1 MSCPRD
7 GKSSSPFGQL
17 VAHFFQVVAR
27 RKPALVSARHGTGWA
42 AQLLRRVAALGVHF
56 SLTERKM
63 QVSAAFLFLA
73 LVTVGPAQWIEKN
86 SRDENSFDGRV
97 VHRHIDLAESETDK
111 RAMVDLALFS
121 AKLSKLRV
129 IDNGDGATLSD
140 SMRRTN
146 CIAGI
151 NGGYFDPNFASL
163 GLRIIDGKVTSRL
176 TRGRL
181 MNGVLAS
188 DNAIH
193 IFRLAE
199 FSLRRKPNA
208 AIECG
213 PFLIDLAKPVRGLE
227 AMRAARRTFAASS
240 SGDRAALGF
249 CSDATL
255 ADLARI
261 LAMPLGDF
269 KIQRA
274 LNLDGGSSSAF
285 WFRRDDGSAFSIPEE
300 KTVRDFVGIVA
311 R

>member
-1 MSCPRD
+1 
-7 GKSSSPFGQL
+7 
-17 VAHFFQVVAR
+17 
-27 RKPALVSARHGTGWA
+27 
-42 AQLLRRVAALGVHF
+42 
-56 SLTERKM
+56 M

-121 AKLSKLRV
+121 AKPSKLRV

-181 MNGVLAS
+181 MSGVLAS

>member
-1 MSCPRD
+1 
-7 GKSSSPFGQL
+7 
-17 VAHFFQVVAR
+17 VR
-27 RKPALVSARHGTGWA
+27 RLSAT
-42 AQLLRRVAALGVHF
+42 
-56 SLTERKM
+56 
-63 QVSAAFLFLA
+63 FLFFALA
-73 LVTVGPAQWIEKN
+73 TISPAQWTEKN

-97 VHRHIDLAESETDK
+97 VHRHVDLAESETDN

-121 AKLSKLRV
+121 TKSCKLRV
-129 IDNGDGATLSD
+129 INNADGATLSD
-140 SMRRTN
+140 AMRRTN

-151 NGGYFDPNFASL
+151 NGGYFDPNFAPL

-181 MNGVLAS
+181 MSGVLAS

-193 IFRLAE
+193 IFRVAE
-199 FSLRRKPNA
+199 FSVRRKPNA
-208 AIECG
+208 AVECG
-213 PFLIDLAKPVRGLE
+213 PFLVDLAKPVRGLE
-227 AMRAARRTFAASS
+227 AMRAARRTFAATG

-249 CSDATL
+249 CSDTTL

-285 WFRRDDGSAFSIPEE
+285 WFRRNGGNAFAIPEE
-300 KTVRDFVGIVA
+300 KAVRDFVAVVA

>member
-1 MSCPRD
+1 VAY
-7 GKSSSPFGQL
+7 FFQL
-17 VAHFFQVVAR
+17 VAR
-27 RKPALVSARHGTGWA
+27 LKTALAPGRCGKGWA
-42 AQLLRRVAALGVHF
+42 AQLLQKAAALRVHF
-56 SLTERKM
+56 SPGRRKM

-73 LVTVGPAQWIEKN
+73 LATVVPAQWIETN

-97 VHRHIDLAESETDK
+97 VHRHIDLAESETDNH
-111 RAMVDLALFS
+111 AIVDLALFS
-121 AKLSKLRV
+121 TKSCRLRV
-129 IDNGDGATLSD
+129 IDNADGVNLSD
-140 SMRRTN
+140 AMRRTN

-151 NGGYFDPNFASL
+151 NGGYFDPNFAPL

-181 MNGVLAS
+181 MSGVLAS

-193 IFRLAE
+193 IFRAAE
-199 FSLRRKPNA
+199 FSVRRKPNA

-213 PFLIDLAKPVRGLE
+213 PFLVDLAKPVRGLE
-227 AMRAARRTFAASS
+227 AMRTARRTFAATG

-261 LAMPLGDF
+261 LAVPLGDF

-285 WFRRDDGSAFSIPEE
+285 WFRRNDGNAFAIPEE
-300 KTVRDFVGIVA
+300 KAVRDFVGIVA

>member
-1 MSCPRD
+1 
-7 GKSSSPFGQL
+7 L
-17 VAHFFQVVAR
+17 IAR
-27 RKPALVSARHGTGWA
+27 LKTALVPACFRKGWA
-42 AQLLRRVAALGVHF
+42 TQLLQKVAALRVHF
-56 SLTERKM
+56 LPGQRKM
-63 QVSAAFLFLA
+63 QVSAAFLVCALA
-73 LVTVGPAQWIEKN
+73 ATASAEWIEKN

-97 VHRHIDLAESETDK
+97 VHRHIDLAESETNN
-111 RAMVDLALFS
+111 RAIVDLALFS
-121 AKLSKLRV
+121 TKSCRLRV
-129 IDNGDGATLSD
+129 IDNADGVNLSD
-140 SMRRTN
+140 AMRRTN

-151 NGGYFDPNFASL
+151 NGGYFDPNFAPL

-181 MNGVLAS
+181 MSGVLAS

-193 IFRLAE
+193 IFRVAE
-199 FSLRRKPNA
+199 FSLSRKPSA

-213 PFLIDLAKPVRGLE
+213 PFLVDLAKPVRGLE
-227 AMRAARRTFAASS
+227 AMRAARRTFAATG

-261 LAMPLGDF
+261 LAVPLGDF

-285 WFRRDDGSAFSIPEE
+285 WFRRNGGNAFAIPEE
-300 KTVRDFVGIVA
+300 KTVRDFVGIMP

>member
-1 MSCPRD
+1 
-7 GKSSSPFGQL
+7 L
-17 VAHFFQVVAR
+17 IAR
-27 RKPALVSARHGTGWA
+27 LKTALVPARFRKGWA
-42 AQLLRRVAALGVHF
+42 TQLLQEIAALRVYLSGGN
-56 SLTERKM
+56 RKI
-63 QVSAAFLFLA
+63 QVSAAFFFLA
-73 LVTVGPAQWIEKN
+73 LATVASAQWIEKN

-121 AKLSKLRV
+121 AKSSKLRV
-129 IDNGDGATLSD
+129 IENADGVTLSD
-140 SMRRTN
+140 AMGRTN

-151 NGGYFDPNFASL
+151 NGGYFDPNFAPL
-163 GLRIIDGKVTSRL
+163 GLRIIDGKITSRL

-181 MNGVLAS
+181 MSGVLTS

-193 IFRLAE
+193 IFRVAE

-213 PFLIDLAKPVRGLE
+213 PFLVDLAKPVRGLE
-227 AMRAARRTFAASS
+227 AMRTARRSFAAIG

-249 CSDATL
+249 CSQATL

-261 LAMPLGDF
+261 LAVPLGDF

-285 WFRRDDGSAFSIPEE
+285 WFRGNDGNTFGIPEE
-300 KTVRDFVGIVA
+300 KAVRDFVGILP

>member
-1 MSCPRD
+1 
-7 GKSSSPFGQL
+7 
-17 VAHFFQVVAR
+17 
-27 RKPALVSARHGTGWA
+27 
-42 AQLLRRVAALGVHF
+42 
-56 SLTERKM
+56 M
-63 QVSAAFLFLA
+63 QVRAAFLFLA
-73 LVTVGPAQWIEKN
+73 LATVAPAQWIETN

-97 VHRHIDLAESETDK
+97 VHRHIDLADSETDN
-111 RAMVDLALFS
+111 RAIVDLALFS
-121 AKLSKLRV
+121 TKSCRLRL
-129 IDNGDGATLSD
+129 IDNANGVNLSD
-140 SMRRTN
+140 AMRRAN

-151 NGGYFDPNFASL
+151 NGGYFDPNFAPL

-181 MNGVLAS
+181 MSGVVAS

-193 IFRLAE
+193 ILRVAE

-213 PFLIDLAKPVRGLE
+213 PFLVDLAKPVRGLE
-227 AMRAARRTFAASS
+227 AMRAARRTFAATG

-249 CSDATL
+249 CSGATL

-261 LAMPLGDF
+261 LAVPLGDF

-285 WFRRDDGSAFSIPEE
+285 WFRRDGGNAFTIPEE
-300 KTVRDFVGIVA
+300 KTVRDFVGIVP

>member
-1 MSCPRD
+1 M
-7 GKSSSPFGQL
+7 
-17 VAHFFQVVAR
+17 VVR
-27 RKPALVSARHGTGWA
+27 LKTTLISARCGKGWA
-42 AQLLRRVAALGVHF
+42 IQLLQKVAALRVHF

-63 QVSAAFLFLA
+63 QVSLAFLFLA
-73 LVTVGPAQWIEKN
+73 LAAVAPGQWIEKN
-86 SRDENSFDGRV
+86 SGDENSFDGRV
-97 VHRHIDLAESETDK
+97 VHRHIDLAESETDN
-111 RAMVDLALFS
+111 RAIIDLALFS
-121 AKLSKLRV
+121 TKSCKLRV
-129 IDNGDGATLSD
+129 IDNADGVTLSD
-140 SMRRTN
+140 EMRRTN

-151 NGGYFDPNFASL
+151 NGGYFDPNFAPL

-181 MNGVLAS
+181 MSGVLAS

-193 IFRLAE
+193 IFRVVE
-199 FSLRRKPNA
+199 FSVHRKPHA

-213 PFLIDLAKPVRGLE
+213 PFLVDLAKPVRGLE
-227 AMRAARRTFAASS
+227 AMRAARRTFAATG

-261 LAMPLGDF
+261 LAVPLGDF
-269 KIQRA
+269 EIRRA

-285 WFRRDDGSAFSIPEE
+285 WFRRNDGNAFAIPEE

>member
-1 MSCPRD
+1 VLR
-7 GKSSSPFGQL
+7 L
-17 VAHFFQVVAR
+17 
-27 RKPALVSARHGTGWA
+27 SA
-42 AQLLRRVAALGVHF
+42 V
-56 SLTERKM
+56 
-63 QVSAAFLFLA
+63 FLFLA
-73 LVTVGPAQWIEKN
+73 LATLGPAQWIEKN
-86 SRDENSFDGRV
+86 SRDENSFDRRV
-97 VHRHIDLAESETDK
+97 IHRHIDLAESEADK

-121 AKLSKLRV
+121 AKSSKLRL
-129 IDNGDGATLSD
+129 IDNADGVALSD
-140 SMRRTN
+140 AMRRTN

-151 NGGYFDPNFASL
+151 NGGYFDPNFAPL

-181 MNGVLAS
+181 MSGVLSS

-193 IFRLAE
+193 IFRVAE

-213 PFLIDLAKPVRGLE
+213 PFLVDFAKPVRGLE
-227 AMRAARRTFAASS
+227 ARRTARRTFVATG

-261 LAMPLGDF
+261 LARPLGDF
-269 KIQRA
+269 KVQRA

-285 WFRRDDGSAFSIPEE
+285 WFRRDDGGAFSIPEE
-300 KTVRDFVGIVA
+300 KTVRDFVGIST

>member
-1 MSCPRD
+1 M
-7 GKSSSPFGQL
+7 
-17 VAHFFQVVAR
+17 
-27 RKPALVSARHGTGWA
+27 
-42 AQLLRRVAALGVHF
+42 
-56 SLTERKM
+56 TERKI
-63 QVSAAFLFLA
+63 QVSAALFFLA
-73 LVTVGPAQWIEKN
+73 LAAVASAQWIEKN

-111 RAMVDLALFS
+111 RTIVDLALFS
-121 AKLSKLRV
+121 TKSCRLSV
-129 IDNGDGATLSD
+129 IDNADGVTLSD
-140 SMRRTN
+140 AMRPTN

-151 NGGYFDPNFASL
+151 NGGYFDPNFAPL
-163 GLRIIDGKVTSRL
+163 GLRIIDGKIIPRL

-181 MNGVLAS
+181 MTGVLAS

-193 IFRLAE
+193 IFRVAE
-199 FSLRRKPNA
+199 FSVRRKPNA

-213 PFLIDLAKPVRGLE
+213 PFLVDLAKPVRGLE
-227 AMRAARRTFAASS
+227 AMRPARRTFAAIG

-261 LAMPLGDF
+261 LAVPLGDF

-285 WFRRDDGSAFSIPEE
+285 CFRRNGGSTFSIPEE
-300 KTVRDFVGIVA
+300 KTVRDFVGIVS

>member
-1 MSCPRD
+1 
-7 GKSSSPFGQL
+7 
-17 VAHFFQVVAR
+17 V
-27 RKPALVSARHGTGWA
+27 RKL
-42 AQLLRRVAALGVHF
+42 
-56 SLTERKM
+56 
-63 QVSAAFLFLA
+63 SAAFLFLA
-73 LVTVGPAQWIEKN
+73 LATVGPAQWIEKN
-86 SRDENSFDGRV
+86 LRDENSFDGRV
-97 VHRHIDLAESETDK
+97 VHRHIDLAESEADK

-121 AKLSKLRV
+121 AKSSKLRV
-129 IDNGDGATLSD
+129 IDNGDGVNLADAMQRAS
-140 SMRRTN
+140 

-151 NGGYFDPNFASL
+151 NGGYFDPNFAPL

-181 MNGVLAS
+181 MSGVLAS

-193 IFRLAE
+193 IFRVGE

-213 PFLIDLAKPVRGLE
+213 PFLVDFAKSVRGLE
-227 AMRAARRTFAASS
+227 AIRAARRTFAATG

-261 LAMPLGDF
+261 LAAPLGDF

-300 KTVRDFVGIVA
+300 KTVRDFVGVTA

>member
-1 MSCPRD
+1 VRRLR
-7 GKSSSPFGQL
+7 G
-17 VAHFFQVVAR
+17 AFF
-27 RKPALVSARHGTGWA
+27 
-42 AQLLRRVAALGVHF
+42 
-56 SLTERKM
+56 
-63 QVSAAFLFLA
+63 FLA
-73 LVTVGPAQWIEKN
+73 LATIAQAQWIEKN

-121 AKLSKLRV
+121 AKSSKLRV
-129 IDNGDGATLSD
+129 IDNTDGATLSD
-140 SMRRTN
+140 AMRRTN

-151 NGGYFDPNFASL
+151 NGGYFDPNFAPL
-163 GLRIIDGKVTSRL
+163 GLRVIDGKVTSRL

-181 MNGVLAS
+181 MSGVLAS

-193 IFRLAE
+193 IFRVAE

-213 PFLIDLAKPVRGLE
+213 PFLVDLAKSVRGLE
-227 AMRAARRTFAASS
+227 AMRAARRTFAATG

-255 ADLARI
+255 ADLASI

-285 WFRRDDGSAFSIPEE
+285 WFRRKNGSAFSIPEE
-300 KTVRDFVGIVA
+300 KSVRDFVGIVA

>member
-1 MSCPRD
+1 
-7 GKSSSPFGQL
+7 
-17 VAHFFQVVAR
+17 VR
-27 RKPALVSARHGTGWA
+27 RL
-42 AQLLRRVAALGVHF
+42 
-56 SLTERKM
+56 
-63 QVSAAFLFLA
+63 SAAFFFLA
-73 LVTVGPAQWIEKN
+73 LATFAPAQWIEKN
-86 SRDENSFDGRV
+86 SGDESSFDGRV
-97 VHRHIDLAESETDK
+97 VHRHVDLAETQTDN

-121 AKLSKLRV
+121 AKSSKLCL
-129 IDNGDGATLSD
+129 IDNADGVTLSEA
-140 SMRRTN
+140 MGRTN

-151 NGGYFDPNFASL
+151 NGGYFDPNFAPL

-181 MNGVLAS
+181 MSGVLAS
-188 DNAIH
+188 DSALH
-193 IFRLAE
+193 IFRVAE

-213 PFLIDLAKPVRGLE
+213 PFLVDLAKPVRGLE
-227 AMRAARRTFAASS
+227 GMRAARRTFAATG

-255 ADLARI
+255 ADLASI
-261 LAMPLGDF
+261 LATPLGDF

-285 WFRRDDGSAFSIPEE
+285 WFRKNDGRAFSIAEE

-311 R
+311 K